1 MTEGRLVQTTYKPN
15 IKQLQGHASRAR
27 RTLFGGAWGGGKTRW
42 LAEDGFKFLMKYPG
56 IECFFAR
63 YDLANLMK
71 PTQLYEVFL
80 TKIAPEVMVPW
91 QQGGI
96 ILRHWQSWPPWIRFT
111 NGSRASF
118 DGLKDYQASAE
129 YGWVGVDQAEEVPW
143 ETLVLLGSRLR
154 QKLPSGKR
162 PPYRMR
168 FTCNPDPGELKKNFI
183 DNLAPGCAFI
193 RALAFDNQVNLP
205 PNYIRDRREELTEE
219 DYRRYIEGSW
229 EAFIGQ
235 ALSEFNRQIHVVP
248 YHDDWIKEKW
258 PVWRGIDHGTS
269 PHPTVCL
276 WVTRDPDKGD
286 YYFCMEY
293 DAVGRS
299 PVQNAQAIREMSL
312 GMKLIG
318 SRLDPQT
325 ARQGKDREDPQ
336 WSVFKEYNRQGVY
349 CSLAHHSRE
358 TRFAA
363 WKQALQLHDDRQHVV
378 TGLYPAPKFY
388 IMDNCTG
395 LIKTLPEMKYKH
407 VIQGYAEDIEKVN
420 DDFYDAGGFIL
431 VHLLNQP
438 PPSKTPTVDYMPFAA
453 GGQRG
458 RTR

>member
-1 MTEGRLVQTTYKPN
+1 MVNGRLIKTEYKPN
-15 IKQLQGHASRAR
+15 DKQLLGHASRAR

-42 LAEDGFKFLMKYPG
+42 LAQDGFHFLMTFPG

-63 YDLANLMK
+63 YDLAALMK

-80 TKIAPEVMVPW
+80 TKIAPEIMVPY
-91 QQGGI
+91 QQGGV
-96 ILRHWQSWPPWIRFT
+96 ILQHWKSWPPWIRFT
-111 NGSRASF
+111 NGSRAIF

-129 YGWVGVDQAEEVPW
+129 FGWVGVDQAEEVPW

-154 QKLPSGKR
+154 QKLPNSTR

-168 FTCNPDPGELKKNFI
+168 LTCNPDPGALKENFI
-183 DNLAPGCAFI
+183 DSLAPGCAFI
-193 RALAFDNQVNLP
+193 QALASDNQVNLP
-205 PNYIRDRREELTEE
+205 PDYIKDRREELTPE

-229 EAFIGQ
+229 EAFVGQ
-235 ALSEFNRQIHVVP
+235 ALSEFNRSIHVVP

-258 PVWRGIDHGTS
+258 PVWRGIDHGVN
-269 PHPTVCL
+269 HPTVGL
-276 WVTRDPDKGD
+276 WITRDPKESD

-293 DAVGRS
+293 DAMGRTAGE
-299 PVQNAQAIREMSL
+299 NAEAIKSMSL
-312 GMKLIG
+312 GMTLMVSKI
-318 SRLDPQT
+318 DPQT
-325 ARQGKDREDPQ
+325 ARQGRDSKDPQ
-336 WSVFKEYNRQGVY
+336 WSVFKEYNRHGVY
-349 CSLAHHSRE
+349 CSLAHGDRPG
-358 TRFAA
+358 RLAA
-363 WKQALQLHDDRQHVV
+363 WKQALQLHDDRRHVV

-395 LIKTLPEMKYKH
+395 LIKTLPELKYKD
-407 VIQGYAEDIEKVN
+407 VVQGYAEDIEKVN

-438 PPSKTPTVDYMPFAA
+438 PPLKTPTVDYMPF
-453 GGQRG
+453 GPCRG